1 MTFIKF
7 LRKASILL
15 SFCTLLASGPLLFS
29 QNPSR
34 FQKEVDSIVAANRSV
49 NKDNLIL
56 FTGSSSIRLWKN
68 LNASFPNHNVLNMG
82 FGGSEM
88 ADLLYYTDKLIIP
101 FKPKQIFI
109 YEGDNDLSFGR
120 SPEQIIAS
128 ADSILTLIRQHLPKS
143 EVIFMSPKPSL
154 KRWALKDKYE
164 DYNKQLKHWT
174 SKKHNVRFAD
184 LWTPMLDNDGIVMQD
199 IFISDGLHL
208 NEKGYSIWTN
218 ALRKYVTA
226 KTR

>member
-1 MTFIKF
+1 MRFS
-7 LRKASILL
+7 RRASILVA
-15 SFCTLLASGPLLFS
+15 FCTLIASAPVLFA
-29 QNPSR
+29 QNPAR

-68 LNASFPNHNVLNMG
+68 LSASFPNHNVLNMG

-109 YEGDNDLSFGR
+109 YEGDNDLSLGR

-128 ADSILTLIRQHLPKS
+128 ADSILSLIKQHLPQA
-143 EVIFMSPKPSL
+143 EVIFISPKPSL
-154 KRWALKDKYE
+154 QRWALKEKYE

-174 SKKHNVRFAD
+174 SKKRNVRFAD
-184 LWTPMLDNDGIVMQD
+184 VWTPMLDNDGKVMQD
-199 IFISDGLHL
+199 IFIADGLHL
-208 NEKGYSIWTN
+208 NEKGYSIWAS
-218 ALRKYVTA
+218 ALKKYLSQP
-226 KTR
+226 K